1 MKPYTSHKPRG
12 HETGGVAIVVVLM
25 LLVLLTISAIAMSRN
40 ALRESIVLGFMRQ
53 GSDVRNVADS
63 GLEWSLYWMDERMT
77 DNRPQPDEGA
87 KALRAL
93 ALKLTNDVGLQ
104 GTPHTLPAADDMIQ
118 NKDGIPE
125 RRFDFSVIRM
135 GKFTPAY
142 TSMAPQGVTEGLTGY
157 SAIFPDLWSVRANG
171 SLKYPNGGPTF
182 RHSREVWST
191 QPPRGAVG
199 TNN

>member
-1 MKPYTSHKPRG
+1 MKPHTSRKQRRN
-12 HETGGVAIVVVLM
+12 EAGGVAIVVVLM

-63 GLEWSLYWMDERMT
+63 GLEWSLYWMDERMI
-77 DNRPQPDEGA
+77 DNRPQPEAGA
-87 KALRAL
+87 KALRDL
-93 ALKLTNDVGLQ
+93 ALKLSNDVSLQ
-104 GTPHTLPAADDMIQ
+104 GTPHPLPAKADMVQ
-118 NKDGIPE
+118 NAGGTPE
-125 RRFDFSVIRM
+125 RQFDFSVIRM

-171 SLKYPNGGPTF
+171 SLVYPHGGPTF